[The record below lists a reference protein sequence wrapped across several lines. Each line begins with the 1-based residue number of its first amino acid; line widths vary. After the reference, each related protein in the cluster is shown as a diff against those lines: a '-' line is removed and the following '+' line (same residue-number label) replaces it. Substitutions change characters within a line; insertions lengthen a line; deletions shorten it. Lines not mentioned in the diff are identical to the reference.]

1 VNLKFLLNLNKKVC
15 KIWKFCTKAVLYKVP
30 HKEEED
36 AYSLKKQNE
45 KFQSEKDHQ
54 NELKK
59 NRREKYINDFLHL
72 FRNRY
77 Y

>member
-1 VNLKFLLNLNKKVC
+1 M
-15 KIWKFCTKAVLYKVP
+15 P
-30 HKEEED
+30 HEEKEEEEKNED
-36 AYSLKKQNE
+36 AYSLKNQN
-45 KFQSEKDHQ
+45 KKIQSEEDYQ

-59 NRREKYINDFLHL
+59 KRREKYINDLLHL